1 MMRPGAFFPISASGT
16 LTLDS
21 DTGKYTF
28 TTAPEGSLG
37 ALINNIFGAG
47 YGSNRTFEVEVTD
60 PNGGST
66 TTAINVTIKG
76 TNDRPELKLEDNPD
90 HDVTDQT
97 DMVATGSLSCP

>member
-1 MMRPGAFFPISASGT
+1 M
-16 LTLDS
+16 
-21 DTGKYTF
+21 
-28 TTAPEGSLG
+28 
-37 ALINNIFGAG
+37 INNIFGAG
-47 YGSNRTFEVEVTD
+47 YGSNRTFGVEVTD

-97 DMVATGSLSCP
+97 DMVATGSLSALDPDAGDKHTYFIVRKDAGR